1 MSRDPFPF
9 LAQFLF
15 DGLSQTSFR
24 SSHLFFIFQPREEE
38 TQLSHASVNPLV
50 RYVDFCLSL
59 SLTEFP
65 ACTPLSLSLSLSLSL
80 FISRQVFVCYL
91 SAAIHGEN
99 FMAIFTTLC
108 VVIWFSTS
116 ILGIFVT
123 LFYVITTRMIIC
135 DILRMAIIPT
145 LWSSILFCN
154 LCYILLWIS
163 PRSVVK
169 IAIRI

>member
-80 FISRQVFVCYL
+80 YL
-91 SAAIHGEN
+91 PPSFCMLSQRGYTRREFYGN
-99 FMAIFTTLC
+99 FYHTLC
-108 VVIWFSTS
+108 GNLV
-116 ILGIFVT
+116 
-123 LFYVITTRMIIC
+123 FYEHSG
-135 DILRMAIIPT
+135 D
-145 LWSSILFCN
+145 FCHTF
-154 LCYILLWIS
+154 LCYYYAYDNMRHTEDGNNSHTMEFHTVL
-163 PRSVVK
+163 
-169 IAIRI
+169 